1 MLVAFGNDAVKGRDD
16 PQVILS
22 RLHRTDGGAGG
33 GFVFTNGFDLRPRGL
48 FVVFE
53 RLYAGLF
60 RLYQPLCI
68 FEFVSRNDAGRG

>member
-1 MLVAFGNDAVKGRDD
+1 
-16 PQVILS
+16 
-22 RLHRTDGGAGG
+22 LHRTDGGAGG